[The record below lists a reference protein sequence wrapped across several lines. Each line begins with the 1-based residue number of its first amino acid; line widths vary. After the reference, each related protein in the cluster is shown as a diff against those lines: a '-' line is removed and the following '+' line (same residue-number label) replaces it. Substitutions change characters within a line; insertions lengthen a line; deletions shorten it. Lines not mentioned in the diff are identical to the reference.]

1 MGDHLYT
8 FIDPPNPKHLER
20 IAWVLEMDGVLAV
33 PAGTSWMLCCKPNSK
48 KAIQK
53 IRQLKPL
60 RDKDKPF
67 SVVCHSIS
75 QASEVAAING
85 QAFRL
90 LNRICPGPFTVLLRS
105 NRLLPKLLKN
115 KRQVVGIR
123 IPDEPLILEIV
134 KHMGQPL
141 LATSV
146 PTGTD
151 GESLNMGFAIHEV
164 HGHGIDLVV
173 DLGEELTGQS
183 TTILDMTTGDVEI
196 IRHGAGDT
204 SQL

>member
-8 FIDPPNPKHLER
+8 FIDPPNPKHLKQ
-20 IAWVLEMDGVLAV
+20 IIWVLESDGVLAV
-33 PAGTSWMLCCKPNSK
+33 PAGRSWMLCCKPDSK

-67 SVVCHSIS
+67 SVVCDSIS
-75 QASEVAAING
+75 MASDMAAING
-85 QAFRL
+85 VAFRL
-90 LNRICPGPFTVLLRS
+90 LNRICPGPFTILLRS

-123 IPDEPLILEIV
+123 IPDEPLIVEIIRQIG
-134 KHMGQPL
+134 HPL

-146 PTGTD
+146 PTDPD
-151 GESLNMGFAIHEV
+151 GEIFKMGYAIHEV
-164 HGHGIDLVV
+164 FGHGIDLVV
-173 DLGEELTGQS
+173 DLGEELSGEL
-183 TTILDMTTGDVEI
+183 TTILDLTDGEVSV
-196 IRHGAGDT
+196 IRDGAGDL
-204 SQL
+204 SLI

>member
-20 IAWVLEMDGVLAV
+20 ITWVLEMDGILAV
-33 PAGTSWMLCCKPNSK
+33 PAGSSWMLCCLPNSK

-75 QASEVAAING
+75 MASEVAAING

-134 KHMGQPL
+134 KHVGQPL

-146 PTGTD
+146 PTGLD

-164 HGHGIDLVV
+164 YGHGIDLVV
-173 DLGEELTGQS
+173 DLGEELSGQS
-183 TTILDMTTGDVEI
+183 TTIIDMTSGNVEI
-196 IRHGAGDT
+196 VRQGAGDT
-204 SQL
+204 SLL